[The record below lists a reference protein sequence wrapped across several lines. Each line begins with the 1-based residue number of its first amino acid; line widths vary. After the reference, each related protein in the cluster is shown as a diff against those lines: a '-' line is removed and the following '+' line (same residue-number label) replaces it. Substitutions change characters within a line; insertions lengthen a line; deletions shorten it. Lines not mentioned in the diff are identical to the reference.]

1 MTAQFRAA
9 IPEDESFILSGW
21 SSSYRMS
28 RDLAFVQMEAYAAH
42 MHPIIRSVLARPRV
56 QTIVAHGAV
65 LHGFLTFERSQYERP
80 PLVIYVYVAAP
91 YRRLGAARG
100 LFAAAGIDPRDRFE
114 YACRTKASWELLEL
128 GRKAPLAAY
137 NPYRAR
143 YAEEE
148 KTQP

>member
-1 MTAQFRAA
+1 MRSRFRPAL
-9 IPEDESFILSGW
+9 PEDENFIVSGW

-28 RDLAFVQMEAYAAH
+28 RDLAFVQMETYADF

-65 LHGFLTFERSQYERP
+65 LHGFLTFERSVYQRP

-91 YRRLGAARG
+91 YRRAGDARG
-100 LFAAAGIDPRDRFE
+100 LFEAAGIDPLERFE
-114 YACRTKASWELLEL
+114 YACRTKMSWELMWLH
-128 GRKAPLAAY
+128 RKAPLATY

-143 YAEEE
+143 FAEEE
-148 KTQP
+148 T